1 MAKDPIGSIEHIL
14 VEADALIR
22 LRLKAIGIEANHV
35 ILALMPDGTGIVRSK
50 VGPGGLTPMADILK
64 DIADQTESPP
74 TDDDT
79 QH

>member
-1 MAKDPIGSIEHIL
+1 
-14 VEADALIR
+14 
-22 LRLKAIGIEANHV
+22 
-35 ILALMPDGTGIVRSK
+35 MPDGTGIVRSN